1 MILNVSASGS
11 LFPFFFLQFVM
22 QRDLQLGA
30 WHAESDTAAK
40 QSLPGNIEIKG
51 TASLDWLAV
60 LFFHT

>member
-1 MILNVSASGS
+1 
-11 LFPFFFLQFVM
+11 M